1 MNLKISEKRFNF
13 IRENKTKN
21 CFFVVARNRYLNDL
35 CNIFGS
41 IILNKDYKL
50 NPIIISDKQHQK
62 INLFEIFNLN
72 RIINIF
78 RIYFIILNP
87 LISIKALLETTQV
100 MLKIKSSGFM
110 WLIEKYYFLSTKIGD
125 LVYDTYTRNNH
136 RYVNPSLNFKFFA
149 ILFKATFRTIKLRKV
164 TNLYNP
170 KCIFIGTEGYS
181 HNDGIMSRIAISKG
195 IPVLECASKYLIIH
209 KKEFI
214 DTGPDHLN
222 FFYKKNKFY
231 INKKIIKR
239 HFIEKFKYIK
249 ESKYTDVF
257 LLANKYKKKFN
268 KKLFLKDIG
277 FNKNFKKI
285 VLIAPHAFSDAPH
298 IAGKIIFRDYYNHLE
313 ETLKYIREKNLNN
326 VLWVVRSHPAH
337 FFFDEIDIFDD
348 LIEKFK
354 NNYIVR
360 CPKENNTKDLIEI
373 FDHVITTRG
382 SVGIEFATH
391 GKIPILGGIAA
402 YSHLGFT
409 KDPKNKKEYFNILK
423 NINKLKNLN
432 KAQVIEAKKAMYL
445 MDNALYRNSLKKGN
459 FLNTDKGVKKYQKG
473 LKKGKVTINQIDYI
487 SSTIKN
493 LDKYEITEDEYY
505 LSLKK
510 EILKNFVN
518 R

>member
-13 IRENKTKN
+13 IKENKTKN
-21 CFFVVARNRYLNDL
+21 CFFIVARNRYLNDL

-41 IILNKDYKL
+41 IVLNKDYKF
-50 NPIIISDKQHQK
+50 NPIVISDKQHQK
-62 INLFEIFNLN
+62 INLFEIFKLN
-72 RIINIF
+72 RTISIF

-87 LISIKALLETTQV
+87 LISIKALFETIQV
-100 MLKIKSSGFM
+100 MIKIKSIGFM

-136 RYVNPSLNFKFFA
+136 TYVNPSLNFKFFT
-149 ILFKATFRTIKLRKV
+149 ILFKATFRTIKLRKI

-181 HNDGIMSRIAISKG
+181 HNDGIISRIAISKG
-195 IPVLECASKYLIIH
+195 IPVFECMPKYLTIH

-214 DTGPDHLN
+214 DIGPDHLK
-222 FFYKKNKFY
+222 FFYNKNKLD
-231 INKKIIKR
+231 INRKIIEK
-239 HFIEKFKYIK
+239 HFIEKFRYIK

-257 LLANKYKKKFN
+257 FLANNYKKRFD
-268 KKLFLKDIG
+268 KKLFLKEIG

-298 IAGKIIFRDYYNHLE
+298 IVGKIIFRDYYNHLE
-313 ETLKYIREKNLNN
+313 ETLKYIKEKYLNN

-348 LIEKFK
+348 LIKKFQ

-432 KAQVIEAKKAMYL
+432 KAQVIEAKKAMYM
-445 MDNALYRNSLKKGN
+445 MDNALHRNSLKKGN
-459 FLNTDKGVKKYQKG
+459 FFNTDKGVKKYKKG
-473 LKKGKVTINQIDYI
+473 LSKNKITINQIDYI

-493 LDKYEITEDEYY
+493 LDKYEITEDKYY

-510 EILKNFVN
+510 EISKNL
-518 R
+518 